1 MSGQSF
7 KSWMCLGCGFIYDE
21 EAGLPDDGIAP
32 GTLWADVPMN
42 WVERAQI
49 ANTLAGAGYQVI
61 VAADGEEGVQIAQ
74 RDFPDLI
81 LMEVVMPGLNGYQA
95 TRALTRSENERLA
108 RTPIIMISAKGQD
121 TDKVWGL
128 RQGAIDYL
136 VKPVTDDELLTRIAD
151 I

>member
-1 MSGQSF
+1 MSIQTILVVEPS
-7 KSWMCLGCGFIYDE
+7 
-21 EAGLPDDGIAP
+21 P
-32 GTLWADVPMN
+32 
-42 WVERAQI
+42 VERAQVV
-49 ANTLAGAGYQVI
+49 NTLTGAGYKVI
-61 VAADGEEGVQIAQ
+61 VAADGEEGVEIA
-74 RDFPDLI
+74 RRERPDLI

-95 TRALTRSENERLA
+95 TRALTRSEDDRLA
-108 RTPIIMISAKGQD
+108 KIPIILMSAKGQD

>member
-1 MSGQSF
+1 MSIQKILVVEPS
-7 KSWMCLGCGFIYDE
+7 
-21 EAGLPDDGIAP
+21 P
-32 GTLWADVPMN
+32 
-42 WVERAQI
+42 VERAQI
-49 ANTLAGAGYQVI
+49 ANTLSGAGYQVI

-108 RTPIIMISAKGQD
+108 RTPIILISAKGQD

-128 RQGAIDYL
+128 RQGAVDYL
-136 VKPVTDDELLTRIAD
+136 VKPVTDNELLTRIAD
-151 I
+151 L

>member
-1 MSGQSF
+1 MSIQTILVVEPS
-7 KSWMCLGCGFIYDE
+7 
-21 EAGLPDDGIAP
+21 P
-32 GTLWADVPMN
+32 
-42 WVERAQI
+42 VERAQV
-49 ANTLAGAGYQVI
+49 ASTLTNAGYQVV
-61 VAADGEEGVQIAQ
+61 VAADGEEGVAIAK
-74 RDFPDLI
+74 REYPDLI

-95 TRALTRSENERLA
+95 TRALTRSEDERLA
-108 RTPIIMISAKGQD
+108 RTPIILVSAKGQD

>member
-1 MSGQSF
+1 MSIQTILVVEPS
-7 KSWMCLGCGFIYDE
+7 
-21 EAGLPDDGIAP
+21 P
-32 GTLWADVPMN
+32 
-42 WVERAQI
+42 VERAQI
-49 ANTLAGAGYQVI
+49 ASTLSGAGYQVT
-61 VAADGEEGVQIAQ
+61 VAADGEEGVGIAK
-74 RDFPDLI
+74 REYPDLI

-95 TRALTRSENERLA
+95 TRALTRSEDDRLA
-108 RTPIIMISAKGQD
+108 RTPIILVSAKGQD

>member
-1 MSGQSF
+1 MSIQTILVVEPS
-7 KSWMCLGCGFIYDE
+7 
-21 EAGLPDDGIAP
+21 P
-32 GTLWADVPMN
+32 
-42 WVERAQI
+42 VERAQI
-49 ANTLAGAGYQVI
+49 TSTLTSAGYKVV
-61 VAADGEEGVQIAQ
+61 VAADGEEGVTIAK
-74 RDFPDLI
+74 REYPDLI

-95 TRALTRSENERLA
+95 TRALTRSEDERLA
-108 RTPIIMISAKGQD
+108 RTPIILVSAKGQD

>member
-1 MSGQSF
+1 MTIQTILVVEPS
-7 KSWMCLGCGFIYDE
+7 
-21 EAGLPDDGIAP
+21 P
-32 GTLWADVPMN
+32 
-42 WVERAQI
+42 VERAQI
-49 ANTLAGAGYQVI
+49 ASTLSGAGYQVV
-61 VAADGEEGVQIAQ
+61 VAADGDEGVTIAK
-74 RDFPDLI
+74 REYPDLI

-95 TRALTRSENERLA
+95 TRALTRSEDERLA
-108 RTPIIMISAKGQD
+108 RTPIILVSAKGQD

>member
-1 MSGQSF
+1 VTIQTILVVEPS
-7 KSWMCLGCGFIYDE
+7 
-21 EAGLPDDGIAP
+21 P
-32 GTLWADVPMN
+32 
-42 WVERAQI
+42 VERAQI
-49 ANTLAGAGYQVI
+49 ASTLSGAGYQVV
-61 VAADGEEGVQIAQ
+61 VAADGDEGVTIAK
-74 RDFPDLI
+74 REYPDLI

-95 TRALTRSENERLA
+95 TRALTRSEDERLA
-108 RTPIIMISAKGQD
+108 RTPIILVSAKGQD

>member
-1 MSGQSF
+1 M
-7 KSWMCLGCGFIYDE
+7 
-21 EAGLPDDGIAP
+21 
-32 GTLWADVPMN
+32 
-42 WVERAQI
+42 ERAQV
-49 ANTLAGAGYQVI
+49 ANTLVSAGYKVI
-61 VAADGEEGVQIAQ
+61 VAAGGEEGVAIARQ
-74 RDFPDLI
+74 EHPDLI

-95 TRALTRSENERLA
+95 TRALTRSEDERLA
-108 RTPIIMISAKGQD
+108 RTPIILISAKGQD